1 MCEVETPLCYPVAA
15 KLTPAVMYRYC
26 DKLSTNG
33 EDRSP
38 EAKGCHDSYTP
49 YVQRSLANK
58 MFSHCG
64 ACRTEHHQDTV
75 AYSWNEA
82 EKCWHR
88 GSGCLGHPE
97 QKLATE
103 RKKDFCED
111 QKLLL
116 ELCLLILSET
126 LMLSYCNDLGK
137 TEDRTPHAKSCDSA
151 LSGQVHKALA
161 NKMFS
166 HCGAWCIFDFD
177 EPDKVAF
184 GWNPQGKCWKKSDSC
199 GPQLERDTISLLWPG
214 LALKLE
220 SLESGPTIA
229 IPCETSYLHHKNEL
243 MMSYCGALIV
253 EGIDKSI
260 NAKGCEEVHTPQ
272 VQMAL
277 ANKMF
282 TGCASPCIFD
292 FMMPHL
298 AAFQWDKIHF
308 CWKKIE
314 RCGATGEQDAVV
326 ARKRSVCEAPAGPC
340 LPVYPT
346 LTDELVSKHCA
357 RHATMLD
364 MLPS

>member
-1 MCEVETPLCYPVAA
+1 MYDFDFPEKISYAWDKEKQCFEPGGKCQGHKEQAVVVQRKGAMCEVETPLCYPVAA

-64 ACRTEHHQDTV
+64 AWCLYDFDKPDTV

-103 RKKDFCED
+103 RKKDFCEA
-111 QKLLL
+111 
-116 ELCLLILSET
+116 ELCIPVQSILSET

-199 GPQLERDTISLLWPG
+199 GPQLERDVVV
-214 LALKLE
+214 KR
-220 SLESGPTIA
+220 
-229 IPCETSYLHHKNEL
+229 
-243 MMSYCGALIV
+243 
-253 EGIDKSI
+253 KS
-260 NAKGCEEVHTPQ
+260 Q
-272 VQMAL
+272 
-277 ANKMF
+277 
-282 TGCASPCIFD
+282 
-292 FMMPHL
+292 
-298 AAFQWDKIHF
+298 F
-308 CWKKIE
+308 CK
-314 RCGATGEQDAVV
+314 A
-326 ARKRSVCEAPAGPC
+326 
-340 LPVYPT
+340 
-346 LTDELVSKHCA
+346 
-357 RHATMLD
+357 
-364 MLPS
+364 